1 MVWWRQRRRRTRRR
15 GREWCAGHQSGWGDP
30 ERLGRTA
37 APTLGCVSESDR
49 DGPRRVRPGVLSSRR
64 DRPAAG
70 SPVNLPDDTD
80 VADEPAADEGPAT
93 QEMPAMV
100 NTPPPP
106 PPVVDTPDTQES
118 TREMPVV
125 TEDEPDTDTTDD
137 VSAPEETLVPSEPAV
152 VDVVTES
159 ALGRAPAVVAPGV
172 RGASQRAVLLRGPRR
187 RPRVRRVT
195 RVLRHI
201 DPWSAF
207 KVGALFSLVLY
218 VICLT
223 SGVMLW
229 RVAEST
235 GTLGNVERWFTQFGW
250 ETFEFDGGAVFD
262 AAWVIGLFVAVGLTG
277 FFVLVATVF
286 NLVSDI
292 VGGVRVSVLEEEV
305 TERSADP
312 VQRFRRRRP
321 TRPSPPPQA

>member
-1 MVWWRQRRRRTRRR
+1 M
-15 GREWCAGHQSGWGDP
+15 
-30 ERLGRTA
+30 
-37 APTLGCVSESDR
+37 SESDR

-80 VADEPAADEGPAT
+80 AADEPVADEGPAT

-106 PPVVDTPDTQES
+106 PPAVELPDTHESTQES
-118 TREMPVV
+118 TREMPAV
-125 TEDEPDTDTTDD
+125 TDDEPNAEMADD
-137 VSAPEETLVPSEPAV
+137 VSAPEESPVLSEPAA
-152 VDVVTES
+152 VDVVTEPAS
-159 ALGRAPAVVAPGV
+159 VRAPAVVAPGV

-262 AAWVIGLFVAVGLTG
+262 AAWVIGLFIAVGLTG

-321 TRPSPPPQA
+321 ARSTRPSPPPP

>member
-1 MVWWRQRRRRTRRR
+1 MPAVVD
-15 GREWCAGHQSGWGDP
+15 EP
-30 ERLGRTA
+30 VA
-37 APTLGCVSESDR
+37 AP
-49 DGPRRVRPGVLSSRR
+49 RR
-64 DRPAAG
+64 
-70 SPVNLPDDTD
+70 
-80 VADEPAADEGPAT
+80 
-93 QEMPAMV
+93 
-100 NTPPPP
+100 
-106 PPVVDTPDTQES
+106 
-118 TREMPVV
+118 
-125 TEDEPDTDTTDD
+125 
-137 VSAPEETLVPSEPAV
+137 APEIDAPAELPEPQPMVERSVEAVLDQPAVAREPAV
-152 VDVVTES
+152 VAS
-159 ALGRAPAVVAPGV
+159 GV
-172 RGASQRAVLLRGPRR
+172 RGVSSRAVLLRGPRR

-218 VICLT
+218 VIVMT

-262 AAWVIGLFVAVGLTG
+262 AAWVIGLFLAVGLTG

-292 VGGVRVSVLEEEV
+292 VGGVRLSVLEEEV
-305 TERSADP
+305 SERSADP

-321 TRPSPPPQA
+321 PADPRRG

>member
-1 MVWWRQRRRRTRRR
+1 M
-15 GREWCAGHQSGWGDP
+15 P
-30 ERLGRTA
+30 
-37 APTLGCVSESDR
+37 PTLGDVSESDR
-49 DGPRRVRPGVLSSRR
+49 EGPRRVRPGVLSSRR
-64 DRPAAG
+64 DQPPAA
-70 SPVNLPDDTD
+70 SPVQLPDDD
-80 VADEPAADEGPAT
+80 AGPA
-93 QEMPAMV
+93 
-100 NTPPPP
+100 
-106 PPVVDTPDTQES
+106 
-118 TREMPVV
+118 TREMPAVM
-125 TEDEPDTDTTDD
+125 
-137 VSAPEETLVPSEPAV
+137 PSEPLVPPPEPTAEMPVV
-152 VDVVTES
+152 VDEPPAAPPPAPDGDTPEHLPESQPAAESGADVVPDQPV
-159 ALGRAPAVVAPGV
+159 APRQPAVVAAGV
-172 RGASQRAVLLRGPRR
+172 RGVSSRAVLLRGPRR

-218 VICLT
+218 VIVMT

-262 AAWVIGLFVAVGLTG
+262 AAWVIGLFLAVGLTG

-292 VGGVRVSVLEEEV
+292 VGGVRLSVLEEEV
-305 TERSADP
+305 SERSADP

-321 TRPSPPPQA
+321 PADPRRG

>member
-1 MVWWRQRRRRTRRR
+1 M
-15 GREWCAGHQSGWGDP
+15 
-30 ERLGRTA
+30 
-37 APTLGCVSESDR
+37 
-49 DGPRRVRPGVLSSRR
+49 RPGVLSSRR

-70 SPVNLPDDTD
+70 SPVNLPDDTG

-106 PPVVDTPDTQES
+106 PPVVNTPDTQES
-118 TREMPVV
+118 TQQSTQEMPAV
-125 TEDEPDTDTTDD
+125 TDDEPTADTADD
-137 VSAPEETLVPSEPAV
+137 VSAPEETLVPSEPAAL
-152 VDVVTES
+152 DVVTEP
-159 ALGRAPAVVAPGV
+159 APVRAPAVVAPGV

-195 RVLRHI
+195 RVLRHV

-262 AAWVIGLFVAVGLTG
+262 AAWVIGLFIAVGLTG

-321 TRPSPPPQA
+321 ARSTRPTPPPQA

>member
-1 MVWWRQRRRRTRRR
+1 
-15 GREWCAGHQSGWGDP
+15 
-30 ERLGRTA
+30 
-37 APTLGCVSESDR
+37 
-49 DGPRRVRPGVLSSRR
+49 
-64 DRPAAG
+64 
-70 SPVNLPDDTD
+70 VNLPDDTD
-80 VADEPAADEGPAT
+80 AADEPVADEGPAT
-93 QEMPAMV
+93 QEMPATV

-106 PPVVDTPDTQES
+106 PPAVELPDTHEATQES

-125 TEDEPDTDTTDD
+125 TDDEPDMETADD
-137 VSAPEETLVPSEPAV
+137 VSAPEETPVLSEPAAL
-152 VDVVTES
+152 DVVTEPS
-159 ALGRAPAVVAPGV
+159 PVRAPAVVAPGV

-262 AAWVIGLFVAVGLTG
+262 AAWVIGLFIAVGLTG

-321 TRPSPPPQA
+321 ARSTRPSPPPT

>member
-1 MVWWRQRRRRTRRR
+1 M
-15 GREWCAGHQSGWGDP
+15 
-30 ERLGRTA
+30 
-37 APTLGCVSESDR
+37 
-49 DGPRRVRPGVLSSRR
+49 RPGVLSSRR

-80 VADEPAADEGPAT
+80 AADEPVADEGPAT

-106 PPVVDTPDTQES
+106 PPAVELPDTHESTQES
-118 TREMPVV
+118 TREMPAV
-125 TEDEPDTDTTDD
+125 TDDEPNAEMADD
-137 VSAPEETLVPSEPAV
+137 VSAPEESPVLSEPAA
-152 VDVVTES
+152 VDVVTEPAS
-159 ALGRAPAVVAPGV
+159 VRAPAVVAPGV

-262 AAWVIGLFVAVGLTG
+262 AAWVIGLFIAVGLTG

-321 TRPSPPPQA
+321 ARSTRPSPPPP

>member
-1 MVWWRQRRRRTRRR
+1 M
-15 GREWCAGHQSGWGDP
+15 
-30 ERLGRTA
+30 
-37 APTLGCVSESDR
+37 SESDR

-80 VADEPAADEGPAT
+80 AADEPVADEGPAT

-106 PPVVDTPDTQES
+106 PPAVELPDTHESTQES
-118 TREMPVV
+118 TREMPAV
-125 TEDEPDTDTTDD
+125 TDDEPNAEMADD
-137 VSAPEETLVPSEPAV
+137 VSAPEESPVLSEPAA
-152 VDVVTES
+152 VDVVTEPAS
-159 ALGRAPAVVAPGV
+159 VRAPAVVAPGV

-262 AAWVIGLFVAVGLTG
+262 AAWVIGLFIAVGLTG

-321 TRPSPPPQA
+321 ARSTRPSTPPPP